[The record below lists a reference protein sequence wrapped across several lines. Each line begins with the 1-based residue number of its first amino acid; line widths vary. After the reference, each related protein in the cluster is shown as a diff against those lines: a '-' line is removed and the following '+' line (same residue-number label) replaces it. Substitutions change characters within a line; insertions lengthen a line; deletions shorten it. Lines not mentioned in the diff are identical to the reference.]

1 MTPNIRPSSDLRNHD
16 AEVSR
21 ECREARRPTVITVN
35 GRGDTV
41 FLGYEEYS
49 RMQSELELL
58 ARSRTLSV
66 TLRRV
71 ASPLCQRRSIT
82 CASSSRHVK
91 RLQPDA

>member
-1 MTPNIRPSSDLRNHD
+1 MAPNIRPSSDLRNHY

-41 FLGYEEYS
+41 LLSYEEYS

-58 ARSRTLSV
+58 SALADSERDVAEGRVSSLSTSFD
-66 TLRRV
+66 TLRKQLAAREEAAV
-71 ASPLCQRRSIT
+71 
-82 CASSSRHVK
+82 
-91 RLQPDA
+91 

>member
-1 MTPNIRPSSDLRNHD
+1 MAPNIRPSSDLRNHY

-41 FLGYEEYS
+41 LLGYEEYS

-58 ARSRTLSV
+58 SALADSERDVAEGRVSSLSTSFDKLRNQLAAREEAAV
-66 TLRRV
+66 
-71 ASPLCQRRSIT
+71 
-82 CASSSRHVK
+82 
-91 RLQPDA
+91 

>member
-41 FLGYEEYS
+41 LLGNEEYS

-58 ARSRTLSV
+58 SALADSERDVAEGRVSSPSTSFDNLRKQLAAREE
-66 TLRRV
+66 V
-71 ASPLCQRRSIT
+71 A
-82 CASSSRHVK
+82 A
-91 RLQPDA
+91 

>member
-41 FLGYEEYS
+41 LLGNEEYS

-58 ARSRTLSV
+58 SALADSERDVAEGRVSSPSTSFDNLRKQLAAREE
-66 TLRRV
+66 
-71 ASPLCQRRSIT
+71 A
-82 CASSSRHVK
+82 A
-91 RLQPDA
+91 A

>member
-1 MTPNIRPSSDLRNHD
+1 MAPNIRPSSDLRNHY

-41 FLGYEEYS
+41 LLGYEEYS

-58 ARSRTLSV
+58 SALADSERDVAEGRVSSLSTSFDKLRKQLAAREE
-66 TLRRV
+66 V
-71 ASPLCQRRSIT
+71 A
-82 CASSSRHVK
+82 V
-91 RLQPDA
+91 

>member
-1 MTPNIRPSSDLRNHD
+1 MAPNIRPSSDLRNHY

-41 FLGYEEYS
+41 LLGYEEYS

-58 ARSRTLSV
+58 SALADSERDVAEGRVSSLSTSFD
-66 TLRRV
+66 TLRKQLAAREEAAV
-71 ASPLCQRRSIT
+71 
-82 CASSSRHVK
+82 
-91 RLQPDA
+91 

>member
-35 GRGDTV
+35 GRGNTV

-58 ARSRTLSV
+58 SALADSERDVAEGRVSSLSTSFD
-66 TLRRV
+66 TLRKQLAAREE
-71 ASPLCQRRSIT
+71 A
-82 CASSSRHVK
+82 A
-91 RLQPDA
+91 A

>member
-1 MTPNIRPSSDLRNHD
+1 MAPNIRPSSDLRNHD

-58 ARSRTLSV
+58 SALADSERDVAEGRVSSLSTSFD
-66 TLRRV
+66 TLRKQLAAREEAAV
-71 ASPLCQRRSIT
+71 
-82 CASSSRHVK
+82 
-91 RLQPDA
+91 

>member
-1 MTPNIRPSSDLRNHD
+1 MAPNIRPSSDLRNHY

-41 FLGYEEYS
+41 LLGYEEYS

-58 ARSRTLSV
+58 SALADSERDVAEGRVSSLSTSFD
-66 TLRRV
+66 TLRKQLAACEEAAV
-71 ASPLCQRRSIT
+71 
-82 CASSSRHVK
+82 
-91 RLQPDA
+91 

>member
-1 MTPNIRPSSDLRNHD
+1 MAPNIRPSSDLRNHD

-41 FLGYEEYS
+41 LLGNEEYS

-58 ARSRTLSV
+58 SALAGSERDVAEGRVSSPSTSFDNLRKQLAAREE
-66 TLRRV
+66 
-71 ASPLCQRRSIT
+71 A
-82 CASSSRHVK
+82 A
-91 RLQPDA
+91 A

>member
-58 ARSRTLSV
+58 SALADSERDVAEGRVSSLSTSFD
-66 TLRRV
+66 TLRKQLAAREEAAV
-71 ASPLCQRRSIT
+71 
-82 CASSSRHVK
+82 
-91 RLQPDA
+91 

>member
-1 MTPNIRPSSDLRNHD
+1 MRNHY

-41 FLGYEEYS
+41 LLGYEEYS

-58 ARSRTLSV
+58 SALADSERDVAEGRVSSLSTSFD
-66 TLRRV
+66 TLRKQLAAREEAAV
-71 ASPLCQRRSIT
+71 
-82 CASSSRHVK
+82 
-91 RLQPDA
+91 

>member
-1 MTPNIRPSSDLRNHD
+1 MAPNIRPSSDLRNHY

-41 FLGYEEYS
+41 LLGYEEYS

-58 ARSRTLSV
+58 SARTLSV

-71 ASPLCQRRSIT
+71 ASPPCQRRSIP

-91 RLQPDA
+91 RLQSDV

>member
-58 ARSRTLSV
+58 SALADSERDVAEGRVSSLSTSFD
-66 TLRRV
+66 TLRKQLAAREE
-71 ASPLCQRRSIT
+71 A
-82 CASSSRHVK
+82 A
-91 RLQPDA
+91 A